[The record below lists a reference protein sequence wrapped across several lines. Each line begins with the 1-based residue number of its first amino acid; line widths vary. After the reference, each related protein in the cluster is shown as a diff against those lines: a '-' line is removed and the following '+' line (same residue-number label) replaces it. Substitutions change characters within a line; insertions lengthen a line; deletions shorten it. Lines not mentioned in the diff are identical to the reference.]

1 MMAREGFSLL
11 DSKIRR
17 ILTLLATT
25 NLSLTDIAHATSCR
39 RTVIAAINR
48 RFHIRDYVDGRCVWA
63 LNGDLDDVVKWS
75 VILPSSELNTTV
87 KAA

>member
-1 MMAREGFSLL
+1 MTRVGFSLL

-25 NLSLTDIAHATSCR
+25 NLSLMGIAHKTGSGR
-39 RTVIAAINR
+39 GVIAAVNR
-48 RFHIRDYVDGRCVWA
+48 RFHIRDYVDGRCAWA
-63 LNGDLDDVVKWS
+63 LNCDLDDVVRLF
-75 VILPSSELNTTV
+75 VVMPSSELNTTI